1 MELASSFPFPWQL
14 AAWRQLDEAR
24 RRGRLAHA
32 LLLSGQ
38 EDIGKSLF
46 AEELARALLC
56 AEPGDDGRACGH
68 CRACRLL
75 AAGSHPDLHRLSPE
89 EGSRQIRI
97 EAVRKLREE
106 STLVV
111 GEAKR
116 RIFLLDPADALGG
129 PAANALLKTLEE
141 PLAGIHLLLVSSRPE
156 SLPITIRSR
165 CQQVRFPQ
173 PPAREAAAW
182 LARQGEMEPDAA
194 RQLLGIA
201 NGAPMQALAMA
212 NTGADRE
219 YRQMAREFIELAQ
232 GKQDP
237 VEIAE
242 QWSQRVEL
250 RLSLNYLASWLQLLL
265 RQQMS
270 NLGIDNPALEIL
282 QTHQARL
289 DLRTVFRLL
298 DNLFEIQRDL
308 NHNLN
313 PQLVL
318 EELLLEWY
326 GIARGAY

>member
-38 EDIGKSLF
+38 EGIGKSLF

-56 AEPGDDGRACGH
+56 AEPGDDGRACGR

-97 EAVRKLREE
+97 EAVRKLRDE

-201 NGAPMQALAMA
+201 NGAPLQALAMA

-242 QWSQRVEL
+242 QWSQKVEL